1 MSTPDPTPT
10 RPRWKRIALVGATVG
25 ALLLGLV
32 GLGGYLY
39 VRHLNSNITVDHSAD
54 GEIGRPI
61 ASGSPSTTAAAA
73 STDLP
78 PMNILVMGSDT
89 RIGQN
94 GEGGSASVYSSAQ
107 SDVVM
112 LVHLSG
118 DRKRA
123 LVMSIPRDTWVHIP
137 SCKGKNKTWPEMD
150 GKFNEAFTI
159 GGPACTIKLFKQV
172 TGIPIDH
179 FVVIDFNG
187 VKQVIDA
194 VGGVKLCLNKAMQD
208 PKSHLDLP
216 AGPQT
221 VGGEQGLAFLR
232 VRHNIGD
239 PTGDIGRL
247 NRQHLFLGAM
257 IKQVQAAATLTNP
270 VRLVKLL
277 EASTKAI
284 TTDAGLGDLF
294 KLKSLAESVA
304 GLQPSKVTFLTI
316 PWLDRGDGENVLVNT
331 DKFGPIKDAI
341 NNDTPWPPVGG
352 ATTTGGRPL
361 KTAPSNISVRVVNAT
376 GKPSTGTSVAAALRA
391 QGFNVVSTITSAAK
405 STTTVVQYSASRDE
419 SGRTLTASVKGA
431 TSVVDPSLG
440 STLELVVGT
449 NYGGVVHVTVAGSGP
464 SSGAVT
470 TADVSGCI

>member
-1 MSTPDPTPT
+1 VSTPDPTPT

-172 TGIPIDH
+172 TGIPVDH

-304 GLQPSKVTFLTI
+304 GLPGQHGQVRA
-316 PWLDRGDGENVLVNT
+316 DQGRHQQRH
-331 DKFGPIKDAI
+331 
-341 NNDTPWPPVGG
+341 PV
-352 ATTTGGRPL
+352 ATRGGRDDHWRP
-361 KTAPSNISVRVVNAT
+361 TAQDGSEQHLGAGGQRDRQAQHRHQRRRSPTRSGVQRGLHDHVGSEVDDHR
-376 GKPSTGTSVAAALRA
+376 RA
-391 QGFNVVSTITSAAK
+391 VLGFA
-405 STTTVVQYSASRDE
+405 
-419 SGRTLTASVKGA
+419 
-431 TSVVDPSLG
+431 
-440 STLELVVGT
+440 
-449 NYGGVVHVTVAGSGP
+449 
-464 SSGAVT
+464 
-470 TADVSGCI
+470 

>member
-1 MSTPDPTPT
+1 VTTPVPTAP
-10 RPRWKRIALVGATVG
+10 RPRWKRVALVGGVVS
-25 ALLLGLV
+25 ALLIGLI

-39 VRHLNSNITVDHSAD
+39 VRHLNSNITIDHSAD
-54 GEIGRPI
+54 SEIGRPA
-61 ASGSPSTTAAAA
+61 ASGSASTSAAA
-73 STDLP
+73 STTLP

-150 GKFNEAFTI
+150 GKFNEAFTL

-277 EASTKAI
+277 ESSTKAI

-304 GLQPSKVTFLTI
+304 GIQPSKVTFLTI
-316 PWLDRGDGENVLVNT
+316 PWLDRGDGENVLVNQ
-331 DKFGPIKDAI
+331 DKFNPIRDAI
-341 NNDTPWPPVGG
+341 NNDTPWPVAAS
-352 ATTTGGRPL
+352 ATTAGGRPL
-361 KTAPSNISVRVVNAT
+361 KTSPSAISVRVVNA
-376 GKPSTGTSVAAALRA
+376 SGTPGLGATVTAALRA
-391 QGFNVVSTITSAAK
+391 QGYTVVSTTTASAKSAA
-405 STTTVVQYSASRDE
+405 TVVHYAAARDE

-431 TSVVDPSLG
+431 KSVVDPSL
-440 STLELVVGT
+440 STTLELVVGA
-449 NYGGVVHVTVAGSGP
+449 NYAAVVPVSVASSSP

-470 TADVSGCI
+470 TADVSGCF